1 VTYLDLINLFW
12 DSATINPLST
22 GQVSLYFALLH
33 VCNRSYW
40 TEWFSVPNQ
49 VLSILTGLSRAGIQ
63 KARNELKQ
71 RGFIEFKEQGTKAT
85 CYKIVMENSVQ
96 KGVQDNCLIANSVQ
110 DGVQVSVQKGV
121 QDNCLIANSVQ
132 DGAQVS
138 VQKGVQDNCL
148 IANSVQDGA
157 QVSVQKGVQDNCLIA
172 NSVQDGVQVSVQKG
186 VQDNCLIA
194 NSVQVSVQKG
204 VQNGGTLKDIRQK
217 IKDKEIPPI
226 SPIRRFDDFL
236 NAYPN
241 KQRRYL
247 AEKAYCDLIV
257 SGTVTE
263 DALVFAAQNYAAH
276 VAEAGGRMY
285 LPNNF
290 LENYVFEDYL
300 PKMEEPSKNDP
311 KKEPEEE
318 LVGDDWLDLEV

>member
-1 VTYLDLINLFW
+1 MTYLDLINLFW

-110 DGVQVSVQKGV
+110 DG
-121 QDNCLIANSVQ
+121 A
-132 DGAQVS
+132 
-138 VQKGVQDNCL
+138 
-148 IANSVQDGA
+148 
-157 QVSVQKGVQDNCLIA
+157 
-172 NSVQDGVQVSVQKG
+172 QVSVQKG